1 MTHFV
6 RNGNNITVMADGAMD
21 VSDRL
26 TTGHYAVRT
35 DGFNNLFLEQIK
47 SFELPAK
54 MYGDIEK
61 TSARIIHTFNSR
73 PNNTGVLLVGEKGSG
88 KTLLAKFISISCERN
103 DIPTILINQQFGGEA
118 LNSLLSRIEQPCV
131 VLFDEFEKTYP
142 GGSDGDDSQENLLTL
157 LDGVYNT
164 KKLFIL
170 TCNNEYAID
179 QHMINR
185 PGRIFYYKKFKGLDN
200 SFIEEY
206 IDDELRLNFDDEKN
220 LQFKKEL
227 CYFIRLMGT
236 VNFDMLKAIVEESN
250 RYQSSVSDIFDML
263 NVGSDDNS
271 YYEAWLHMVGEDE
284 EYEIQMIKSPLK
296 NAKGFTIC
304 LDNSYDE
311 QIIKVRERRERKK
324 LPTRFTFNPSQVTKV
339 EKDGTMHFENENGH
353 KIYLKKVRHMEG
365 GYRSVGYSHE

>member
-26 TTGHYAVRT
+26 VAGHYAVRI
-35 DGFNNLFLEQIK
+35 DGFGNLFLEQIK
-47 SFELPAK
+47 SFDLPTK

-61 TSARIIHTFNSR
+61 TATRIITTFKSR

-88 KTLLAKFISISCERN
+88 KTLLSKFISIACEK
-103 DIPTILINQQFGGEA
+103 DDVPTILINQQFGGEA

-142 GGSDGDDSQENLLTL
+142 GGEDGDDSQENLLTL

-179 QHMINR
+179 QYMINR
-185 PGRIFYYKKFKGLDN
+185 PGRIFYFKKFRGLDN
-200 SFIEEY
+200 DFIEEY
-206 IDDELRLNFDDEKN
+206 IDDELKLDFSDNKN
-220 LQFKKEL
+220 IQFKKEL
-227 CYFIRLMGT
+227 CYYVRLIGT

-250 RYQSSVSDIFDML
+250 RYQSSVAEIFEML

-271 YYEAWLHMVGEDE
+271 YYEVWLKMIEEEE
-284 EYEIQMIKSPLK
+284 EYEMQMIKDPLK
-296 NAKGFTIC
+296 NVNGFVVC
-304 LDNSYDE
+304 LNSSYDDE
-311 QIIKVRERRERKK
+311 IVKLREKRAKKK
-324 LPTRFTFNPSQVTKV
+324 LPTHFSFNPTQITKV
-339 EKDGTMHFENENGH
+339 EKDGTIHFQNENGH
-353 KIYLKKVRHMEG
+353 KIYLKKFRTREG